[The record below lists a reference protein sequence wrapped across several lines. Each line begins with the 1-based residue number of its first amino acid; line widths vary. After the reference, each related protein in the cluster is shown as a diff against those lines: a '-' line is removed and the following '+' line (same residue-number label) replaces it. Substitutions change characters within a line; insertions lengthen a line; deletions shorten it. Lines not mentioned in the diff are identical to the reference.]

1 MTEIEIAAKK
11 LCEKFIRKVELGWA
25 RSKTTL
31 AECQSLLEM
40 INEKEELVSATMRT
54 EHLQLRKRT
63 RRLIAADMW
72 IIVSFQTLLIESV
85 DTAKGLRTTWK
96 TPDSISQC
104 RAHENIL
111 YRYYYILG

>member
-1 MTEIEIAAKK
+1 M
-11 LCEKFIRKVELGWA
+11 
-25 RSKTTL
+25 
-31 AECQSLLEM
+31 
-40 INEKEELVSATMRT
+40 NT

-72 IIVSFQTLLIESV
+72 IIVSSQTLLIESV
-85 DTAKGLRTTWK
+85 NRAKGLRTTWK

-111 YRYYYILG
+111 SRYYYILGR